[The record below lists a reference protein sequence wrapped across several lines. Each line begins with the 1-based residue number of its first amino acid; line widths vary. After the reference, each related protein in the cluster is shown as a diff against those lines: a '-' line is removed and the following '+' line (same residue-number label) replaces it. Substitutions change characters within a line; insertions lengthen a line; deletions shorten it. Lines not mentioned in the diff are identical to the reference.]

1 MGVTGGVD
9 MITDGLVFY
18 VDAAN
23 PNSYISG
30 NTTTNDLIQ
39 SNNGTLINGV
49 GFSTENNG
57 AWDFDG
63 TDDYI
68 NCGNPSIL
76 NFGDGSSDNPFSI
89 FSWINMTTA
98 NDFVVMSKWTAG
110 SGQWAIR
117 FYLNKFRAYFLD
129 NTNSGWYIGRM
140 CNSLTASDYQN
151 QWINFG
157 FTYNGNSTSAG
168 IKLYLNGVQIDDAN
182 YQGGS
187 YVAMEATSQPAQIG
201 AQGSYIDSSHGYISN
216 INIYNRALSSTEILQ
231 NYNAL
236 KGRFGL

>member
-1 MGVTGGVD
+1 MAGSTGPD
-9 MITDGLVFY
+9 IISDGLVLA

-23 PNSYISG
+23 TKSYPGTGITWTDLSG
-30 NTTTNDLIQ
+30 NG
-39 SNNGTLINGV
+39 NNGTLTNGPTFNS
-49 GFSTENNG
+49 GSGG
-57 AWDFDG
+57 AVAFDG
-63 TDDYI
+63 VNDYVD
-68 NCGNPSIL
+68 CGNPSIL

-129 NTNSGWYIGRM
+129 NTNPGWYIGRM

-201 AQGSYIDSSHGYISN
+201 AQGSYIDSSYGYISN
-216 INIYNRALSSTEILQ
+216 INIYNRALSAQEILQ

-236 KGRFGL
+236 KSRFI